1 MLLLEDLT
9 TLVLWLLFTVLSVN
23 LVFLCF
29 LFYRR
34 ISHNRYY
41 IGKDAARE
49 RYRPVVN
56 DFAAG
61 RLTVE
66 RAAALL
72 QDATS
77 EAERDALEELLLAV
91 ARGENTVRVTELLF
105 AVGFVERWARTAFGR
120 KRARQLIQ
128 HALRSD
134 KTQVTLGVRKGTF
147 NFVRRIR
154 LFSVPRAL
162 AVDHL
167 GRLAPDFAIVFSSE
181 ALHDP
186 GTDVRQIAI
195 YAMGQHRHPVV
206 IPLLLQELEKA
217 IAAGN
222 DVSLR
227 TTKSTLICYQLEDLY
242 HFVPYLSH
250 PNWRMRFFVVDTVRE
265 IANRA
270 AQETLL
276 NKNDFSPEIYEAF
289 LEKVVSDPYPDVRA
303 RGAAVIGRFGDGRA
317 LQALRQL
324 LRDDNEF
331 VRLHTVRAC
340 ADRRY
345 LEIVPDLVR
354 RMSDPRWRVREAS
367 AKALTAF
374 GVAGVDELYKCFVGT
389 TDQYSSEQIA
399 EEIQRAGLTQDLVA
413 ALVSEKDAG
422 LAAVVCQK
430 LAILGK
436 TSLLNSALLSP
447 GVAPEARLQLMEA
460 LAAAPTDD
468 FVRHLAQIRT
478 ADVGALGARADFLL
492 QKLATAS
499 GGHLRAAAPEGG
511 S

>member
-9 TLVLWLLFTVLSVN
+9 TLVLWLLFTVLTVN

-41 IGKDAARE
+41 IAKDAARE
-49 RYRPVVN
+49 RYRPVVD

-61 RLTVE
+61 ALTVE
-66 RAAALL
+66 TAATLL

-91 ARGENTVRVTELLF
+91 AKQENTVRVTELLF
-105 AVGFVERWARTAFGR
+105 AIGFVERWARTAFGR
-120 KRARQLIQ
+120 QRGQALIR

-134 KTQVTLGVRKGTF
+134 KTRVTLGVRKGYF
-147 NFVRRIR
+147 NFLRRIR

-167 GRLAPDFAIVFSSE
+167 GRLEPNFSIVFSAE

-186 GTDVRQIAI
+186 GTDVRQLAI
-195 YAMGQHRHPVV
+195 YAMGQHRHPAV

-217 IAAGN
+217 IQAGN

-227 TTKSTLICYQLEDLY
+227 TTKSTLTCYRLEDLY

-250 PNWRMRFFVVDTVRE
+250 PNWRLRFFVVDTVRE

-270 AQETLL
+270 ARDTIL
-276 NKNDFSPEIYEAF
+276 NKNDFSAEIYEAF
-289 LEKVVSDPYPDVRA
+289 LQRVASDKYPDVRA
-303 RGAAVIGRFGDGRA
+303 RGAAVIGHFGDSRA

-331 VRLHTVRAC
+331 VRLHAVRAC

-345 LEIVPDLVR
+345 AEIIPDLVR
-354 RMSDPRWRVREAS
+354 RMSDPRWRVREAA
-367 AKALTAF
+367 AKALTTF
-374 GVAGVDELYKCFVGT
+374 GVSGVDELYKHFVGT
-389 TDQYSSEQIA
+389 TDQYSSEQIS

-413 ALVSEKDAG
+413 ALVSDKDAE

-430 LAILGK
+430 MAILGK
-436 TSLLNSALLSP
+436 TSLLYSALLSP

-460 LAAAPTDD
+460 LAEAPTDD
-468 FVRHLAQIRT
+468 FIRHLGQIRS
-478 ADVGALGARADFLL
+478 ADLGPLGARADFLL
-492 QKLATAS
+492 QKMATAS
-499 GGHLRAAAPEGG
+499 GGHLRMATGA
-511 S
+511 SD

>member
-9 TLVLWLLFTVLSVN
+9 TLVLWLLFTVVSVN
-23 LVFLCF
+23 VVFLCF

-49 RYRPVVN
+49 RYQGIVQ
-56 DFAAG
+56 DFAEQ

-66 RAAALL
+66 AAAALL
-72 QDATS
+72 QDASS
-77 EAERDALEELLLAV
+77 EAEHDALEEMLLAV
-91 ARGENTVRVTELLF
+91 AKGDNSVRVTELLF
-105 AVGFVERWARTAFGR
+105 AIGYVERWARTAFGR
-120 KRARQLIQ
+120 KRAQELIR
-128 HALRSD
+128 HSLRSD
-134 KTQVTLGVRKGTF
+134 KTRITLGVRKGTL
-147 NFVRRIR
+147 NWVRRIR
-154 LFSVPRAL
+154 LFSVTRAL

-167 GRLAPDFAIVFSSE
+167 GRLAPDFAIVFSAE

-186 GTDVRQIAI
+186 GTDVRQVAI

-227 TTKSTLICYQLEDLY
+227 TTKSTLICYQLEDLH

-250 PNWRMRFFVVDTVRE
+250 ANWRLRFFVVDTVRE

-270 AQETLL
+270 AKETIL
-276 NKNDFSPEIYEAF
+276 NKNDFSAEIYEAF
-289 LEKVVSDPYPDVRA
+289 LQKVANDRYPDVRA
-303 RGAAVIGRFGDGRA
+303 RGAAVIGHFGDARA

-345 LEIVPDLVR
+345 TEIIPDLVK
-354 RMSDPRWRVREAS
+354 RMSDPRWRVREAA
-367 AKALTAF
+367 AKALTTF
-374 GVAGVDELYKCFVGT
+374 GVTGVDELYKFFVGT
-389 TDQYSSEQIA
+389 TDQYCSEQIS
-399 EEIQRAGLTQDLVA
+399 EEIQRAGLIQDLVA
-413 ALVSEKDAG
+413 ALVSEKDAE
-422 LAAVVCQK
+422 LASVVCQK
-430 LAILGK
+430 MAILGK
-436 TSLLNSALLSP
+436 TALLNSAMLSP

-468 FVRHLAQIRT
+468 FVRHLGQIRQ
-478 ADVGALGARADFLL
+478 ADEGALGSRADFLL
-492 QKLATAS
+492 QKMASAS
-499 GGHLRAAAPEGG
+499 GGHLRTAATGATD
-511 S
+511 

>member
-1 MLLLEDLT
+1 LLLLEDLT
-9 TLVLWLLFTVLSVN
+9 TLVLWLLFTVVTVN

-49 RYRPVVN
+49 RYRPVVD
-56 DFAAG
+56 DFAEK
-61 RLTVE
+61 RLTVDA
-66 RAAALL
+66 AAALL

-77 EAERDALEELLLAV
+77 EAERDALEEMLLAV
-91 ARGENTVRVTELLF
+91 AKDDNTVRVTELLF
-105 AVGFVERWARTAFGR
+105 AIGFVERWARIAFGR
-120 KRARQLIQ
+120 KRAQELIR
-128 HALRSD
+128 HSLRSD
-134 KTQVTLGVRKGTF
+134 KTRVTVGVRKGYL

-154 LFSVPRAL
+154 LFSVARAL

-167 GRLAPDFAIVFSSE
+167 GRLAPDFSIVFSAE

-186 GTDVRQIAI
+186 GTDVRQVAI
-195 YAMGQHRHPVV
+195 YAMGQHRHPAV
-206 IPLLLQELEKA
+206 IPLLLRELEKA

-227 TTKSTLICYQLEDLY
+227 TTKSTLICYRLEDLY

-250 PNWRMRFFVVDTVRE
+250 PNWRLRFFVVDTVRE

-270 AQETLL
+270 AKDTIL
-276 NKNDFSPEIYEAF
+276 NKNDFSAEIYEAF
-289 LEKVVSDPYPDVRA
+289 LQKVAGDKYPDVRA
-303 RGAAVIGRFGDGRA
+303 RGAAVIGHFGDTRA

-331 VRLHTVRAC
+331 VRLHAVRAC

-345 LEIVPDLVR
+345 AEIIPDLVK
-354 RMSDPRWRVREAS
+354 RMADPRWRVREAA
-367 AKALTAF
+367 AKALTTF
-374 GVAGVDELYKCFVGT
+374 GVTGVDELYKYFVGT
-389 TDQYSSEQIA
+389 TDQYSSEQIS

-413 ALVSEKDAG
+413 ALVSEKDAE

-430 LAILGK
+430 MAILGK
-436 TSLLNSALLSP
+436 TSLLNSAMLSP
-447 GVAPEARLQLMEA
+447 GVSPEARLQLMEA
-460 LAAAPTDD
+460 LSTAPTDD
-468 FVRHLAQIRT
+468 FMQHLAQIRA
-478 ADVGALGARADFLL
+478 ADVGPLGARADFLL
-492 QKLATAS
+492 QKMASAS
-499 GGHLRAAAPEGG
+499 GGHLRTTAAEAGL
-511 S
+511 